1 MTVRSRPGR
10 LVVVTGT
17 GTEVGKTWVSAA
29 VLRLARAQGLS
40 VAARKPAQSFAPD
53 QGPDQRDAYLLAA
66 ATGEP
71 ADVVCRPERSYPVPM
86 APPMAA
92 EALGRDLP
100 DLAGLVAEIGASW
113 PGEGGCDLGLVEGA
127 GGVASPITIDG
138 DCADLAHA
146 LSPDIVV
153 LVGDPSLGVINSGR
167 LCVRALHPLPVVVHL
182 NRFEPENDLHRRN
195 RDWLVGHDAMRVTTS
210 AGALLG
216 EVIGRHP

>member
-1 MTVRSRPGR
+1 LRGHSVAYRMTVRSRPGR

-92 EALGRDLP
+92 EALGRFGKLNVRFGKGSRRRGPKPRLCRHFCQQCHGPCCRQSGSSQALGADPELP
-100 DLAGLVAEIGASW
+100 RDTARRGSDHRQPPLRRMAARNWLPLAG
-113 PGEGGCDLGLVEGA
+113 PEGFRECRTSVQK
-127 GGVASPITIDG
+127 
-138 DCADLAHA
+138 
-146 LSPDIVV
+146 
-153 LVGDPSLGVINSGR
+153 N
-167 LCVRALHPLPVVVHL
+167 RA
-182 NRFEPENDLHRRN
+182 
-195 RDWLVGHDAMRVTTS
+195 
-210 AGALLG
+210 
-216 EVIGRHP
+216 